1 MNNNATLYGVI
12 GLLSGILLT
21 VIYFGLNNNSHQM
34 GMGMMGGGSQM
45 MRDEDHM
52 EEMMENMV
60 GGLNQKTGEEFDKEF
75 LSEMIVHHQGA
86 IDMANLA
93 IKSATHKE
101 IIDLSKKII
110 DAQTAEIETM
120 KTWQKDW
127 NY

>member
-1 MNNNATLYGVI
+1 
-12 GLLSGILLT
+12 
-21 VIYFGLNNNSHQM
+21 
-34 GMGMMGGGSQM
+34 M

>member
-21 VIYFGLNNNSHQM
+21 VVYFGLNNNSHMM

-60 GGLNQKTGEEFDKEF
+60 GGLNHKTGEEFDKEF

>member
-1 MNNNATLYGVI
+1 MNNNAILYGVI

-21 VIYFGLNNNSHQM
+21 VVYFGLNNNSHMM
-34 GMGMMGGGSQM
+34 GMGMMGGGNQLVGD
-45 MRDEDHM
+45 RDHM
-52 EEMMENMV
+52 DEMMENMV
-60 GGLNQKTGEEFDKEF
+60 YGLNQKTGEDFDKEF

-93 IKSATHKE
+93 IKSATRKE
-101 IIDLSKKII
+101 IIDLSKRII
-110 DAQTAEIETM
+110 EAQTAEIEMM